1 MKSPL
6 VCNISRYIL
15 AALFLFSGF
24 AKGVNTFGLSIQI
37 GDYFSALGLS
47 FLRELSV
54 AVAIAL
60 PAVEFLLGIILAAGI
75 FRRVAAWSAMLFM
88 SFFTLLT
95 LWIAIYNPV
104 KDCGCFGDLFVI
116 SNWATFFKNI
126 AFMIPT
132 LIVFRSRGGADRRN
146 YPALV
151 LFAVASFVIPV
162 HSYCSLPIIDATPY
176 KIGANIPSLM
186 SGGTADEGHTTLI
199 YRNRATS
206 DLHRFEIEDTT
217 WQDDTQWEFVDSETT
232 IKKRGYT
239 PPINALSMID
249 TAGVDRTAKILAR
262 PGRTL
267 LFIIPTPEELTTDEL
282 NLIDRKTQTHREAGD
297 SVAMLYSSVIEPP
310 ITEIELFTVDQT
322 TLRTMIQHHRGGA
335 MLIRGGTIE
344 GKWPLSALP

>member
-6 VCNISRYIL
+6 AYNISRYIL

-37 GDYFSALGLS
+37 GDYFSALGFS
-47 FLRELSV
+47 YLRPLSV

-60 PAVEFLLGIILAAGI
+60 PAVEFLLGIILAAGL

-132 LIVFRSRGGADRRN
+132 LIVFVSRGGPDRRN
-146 YPALV
+146 YPALI

-186 SGGTADEGHTTLI
+186 IGGTADEGHTTLV
-199 YRNRATS
+199 YRNRAS
-206 DLHRFEIEDTT
+206 GDLRRFEIEDTT
-217 WQDDTQWEFVDSETT
+217 WQDDTRWEFVDSETT
-232 IKKRGYT
+232 IEKRGYT
-239 PPINALSMID
+239 PPIHSLAMID
-249 TAGVDRTAKILAR
+249 TLGVDRTADVLAR
-262 PGRTL
+262 PYRTL

-282 NLIDRKTQTHREAGD
+282 TAIRKTHTQRTAAGD
-297 SVAMLYSSVIEPP
+297 SVAMLYSSAVKPP
-310 ITEIELFTVDQT
+310 VDGIELFTVDQT

-335 MLIRGGTIE
+335 MLIRGGTIK
-344 GKWPLSALP
+344 GKWPLGALQ